1 MIARRVA
8 GRCLLLFAM
17 LVASPGMAGAQ
28 TKRLVVIKA
37 DGLAQDIVDQ
47 MVRERNPRTGQS
59 VLPWIE
65 RLFYQNGTRLSN
77 FYVRGMSLSGP
88 SWSMLDTGQPLHIK
102 GNVEFDR
109 YTQHSYDYLNFL
121 PFWLGAVA
129 GKFGDMWGAAVLD
142 DLKIPL
148 LLDAYGYDERYQSS
162 ENNSATQGDK
172 PMHA

>member
-1 MIARRVA
+1 MIARRA
-8 GRCLLLFAM
+8 AARCLLLFAM

-77 FYVRGMSLSGP
+77 F
-88 SWSMLDTGQPLHIK
+88 
-102 GNVEFDR
+102 
-109 YTQHSYDYLNFL
+109 
-121 PFWLGAVA
+121 
-129 GKFGDMWGAAVLD
+129 
-142 DLKIPL
+142 
-148 LLDAYGYDERYQSS
+148 
-162 ENNSATQGDK
+162 
-172 PMHA
+172 